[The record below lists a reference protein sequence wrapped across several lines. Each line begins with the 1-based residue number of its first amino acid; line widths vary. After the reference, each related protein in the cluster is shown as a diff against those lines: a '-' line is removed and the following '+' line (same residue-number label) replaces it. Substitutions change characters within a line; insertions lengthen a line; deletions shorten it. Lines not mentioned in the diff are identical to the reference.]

1 MSEPASEDR
10 RRRVRVLRERLFNGV
25 KWDEAI
31 DIAAEA
37 LRLLDDADEEAREL
51 AKLRQH
57 YPAHELALNTLSANV
72 TKERLLTADEIIEAA
87 ATYEPPC
94 GIYFLIYGQEI
105 VYVGQSVNVI
115 SRMSEHARRIKFSR
129 YAFAPFPAKHLDLVE
144 SLYIH
149 LLRPR
154 LNGYEAPNGFRD
166 HCAPHPLQKLLD
178 MALTA

>member
-1 MSEPASEDR
+1 MSEERRERVKALR
-10 RRRVRVLRERLFNGV
+10 RRLFHGATS
-25 KWDEAI
+25 DEVFG
-31 DIAAEA
+31 IAMDA
-37 LRLLDDADEEAREL
+37 LHMLDEADEEAREL
-51 AKLRQH
+51 AKVRQH